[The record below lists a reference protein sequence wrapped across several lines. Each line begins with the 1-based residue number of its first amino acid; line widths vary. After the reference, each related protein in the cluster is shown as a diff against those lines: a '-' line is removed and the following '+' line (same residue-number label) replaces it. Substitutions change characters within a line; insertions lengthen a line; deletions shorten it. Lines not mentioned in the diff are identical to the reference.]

1 MLVTFALVDFGANS
15 RLYPICCQ
23 LVPCGS
29 KLAATDKCR
38 LQFLEKILTLL
49 LLLALP
55 FFKRKFLRF
64 HDANIGKEADVINQ
78 LKNDAVSCL
87 LVCYKRMQ
95 MGFSIGRWR
104 TWSWWSWWEKIR
116 TNSDILFDSN
126 DNLVGLLL
134 DGLKVK
140 MFSCSYNIYADIS
153 IGSYHSSLCSVH
165 QWLLASYGGIQLEV
179 GKFLICPK
187 ILE

>member
-1 MLVTFALVDFGANS
+1 MVAQSASKMLVTFALVDFGANS

-49 LLLALP
+49 LALP

-87 LVCYKRMQ
+87 L
-95 MGFSIGRWR
+95 FSLLQTDVNGI
-104 TWSWWSWWEKIR
+104 
-116 TNSDILFDSN
+116 FDRPLTYMIMMIMMRKN
-126 DNLVGLLL
+126 KD
-134 DGLKVK
+134 
-140 MFSCSYNIYADIS
+140 
-153 IGSYHSSLCSVH
+153 
-165 QWLLASYGGIQLEV
+165 
-179 GKFLICPK
+179 
-187 ILE
+187 

>member
-1 MLVTFALVDFGANS
+1 MAQSASKMLVTFALVDFGANS

-78 LKNDAVSCL
+78 LKNDAVSCR
-87 LVCYKRMQ
+87 CKWDFR
-95 MGFSIGRWR
+95 SAADARNHDDHDGR
-104 TWSWWSWWEKIR
+104 SK
-116 TNSDILFDSN
+116 N
-126 DNLVGLLL
+126 
-134 DGLKVK
+134 
-140 MFSCSYNIYADIS
+140 
-153 IGSYHSSLCSVH
+153 
-165 QWLLASYGGIQLEV
+165 
-179 GKFLICPK
+179 
-187 ILE
+187 